1 MKMAV
6 LSSVTVLTHV
16 NGVCRRSVVYAGCI
30 SKGNAAAK
38 VFRTPPWKRQ
48 GSQGENS
55 SFRISKLR
63 FGDKT

>member
-38 VFRTPPWKRQ
+38 VFEPYRGKD
-48 GSQGENS
+48 GDLMGK
-55 SFRISKLR
+55 IAR
-63 FGDKT
+63 FAFQN